1 MLVND
6 CLYTLFFFNNIEERE
21 ERFYKC
27 LNQYLSLGYN
37 VVVYWMNFEEIKV
50 SNKNLTVIKNKQR
63 NASYARNKLLS
74 VFYNSN
80 EQYCILSDDD
90 TFLNNKII
98 PKVDCESYVN
108 DYNKGK
114 TFTEKISSS
123 FLVLRNIRPMIFFDE
138 NLEANQDL
146 DFGTTLNKLRFKTIR
161 NSTEQVEIF
170 RGQSSMFEN
179 GADKIYKK
187 QKSLTQ
193 IKNKYEN
200 I

>member
-1 MLVND
+1 MTVYIP
-6 CLYTLFFFNNIEERE
+6 CFFNNIEERE

-80 EQYCILSDDD
+80 EEYCILSDDD
-90 TFLNNKII
+90 TFLKYKVT
-98 PKVDCESYVN
+98 PSVDCESYVN

-123 FLVLRNIRPMIFFDE
+123 FLVLKNIRPKLFFDE
-138 NLEANQDL
+138 TLEANQDL
-146 DFGTTLNKLRFKTIR
+146 DFGIILNKAGFKTIR

-170 RGQSSMFEN
+170 RGNSSMFEN
-179 GADKIYKK
+179 GVDKIYKK
-187 QKSLTQ
+187 EKSLIQ

>member
-1 MLVND
+1 MTVQIP
-6 CLYTLFFFNNIEERE
+6 CFFNNIEERE

-80 EQYCILSDDD
+80 EEYCILSDDD
-90 TFLNNKII
+90 TFLKYKVI
-98 PKVDCESYVN
+98 PSVDCESYVN

-123 FLVLRNIRPMIFFDE
+123 FLVLKNIRPKLFFDE
-138 NLEANQDL
+138 TLEANQDL
-146 DFGTTLNKLRFKTIR
+146 DFGIILNKAGFKTIR

-170 RGQSSMFEN
+170 RGNSSMFEN
-179 GADKIYKK
+179 GSDKIYKK
-187 QKSLTQ
+187 QKSLIQ

>member
-1 MLVND
+1 
-6 CLYTLFFFNNIEERE
+6 
-21 ERFYKC
+21 
-27 LNQYLSLGYN
+27 
-37 VVVYWMNFEEIKV
+37 MNFEEIKV

-80 EQYCILSDDD
+80 EEYCILSDDD
-90 TFLNNKII
+90 TFLKYKVT
-98 PKVDCESYVN
+98 PSVDCESYVN

-123 FLVLRNIRPMIFFDE
+123 FLVLKNIRPKLFFDE
-138 NLEANQDL
+138 TLEANQDL
-146 DFGTTLNKLRFKTIR
+146 DFGIILNKAGFKTIR

-170 RGQSSMFEN
+170 RGNSSMFEN
-179 GADKIYKK
+179 GSDKIYKK
-187 QKSLTQ
+187 QKSLIQ

>member
-1 MLVND
+1 MTVYIP
-6 CLYTLFFFNNIEERE
+6 CFFNNIEERE

-80 EQYCILSDDD
+80 EEYCILSDDD

-187 QKSLTQ
+187 QKSLIQ

>member
-1 MLVND
+1 MTVYIP
-6 CLYTLFFFNNIEERE
+6 CFFNNIKERE

-80 EQYCILSDDD
+80 EEYCILSDDD

-114 TFTEKISSS
+114 TFTYKISSS

>member
-1 MLVND
+1 MTVYIP
-6 CLYTLFFFNNIEERE
+6 CFFNNIEERE

-80 EQYCILSDDD
+80 EEYCILSDDD

>member
-1 MLVND
+1 MTVYIP
-6 CLYTLFFFNNIEERE
+6 CFFNNIEERE

-27 LNQYLSLGYN
+27 LNQYLNLGYN

-80 EQYCILSDDD
+80 EEYCILSDDD

-98 PKVDCESYVN
+98 HKVDCESYVN

-114 TFTEKISSS
+114 TFTYKISSS
-123 FLVLRNIRPMIFFDE
+123 FLVLKNLRPKAFFDE
-138 NLEANQDL
+138 TLEANQDL
-146 DFGTTLNKLRFKTIR
+146 DFGIVLNNAGFKTIR

-170 RGQSSMFEN
+170 RGNSSMFEN
-179 GADKIYKK
+179 GSDKIYKK
-187 QKSLTQ
+187 QNSLIQ

>member
-1 MLVND
+1 MTVYIP
-6 CLYTLFFFNNIEERE
+6 CFFNNIKERE

-80 EQYCILSDDD
+80 EEYCILSDDD

>member
-1 MLVND
+1 MTVYIP
-6 CLYTLFFFNNIEERE
+6 CFFNNIEERE

-80 EQYCILSDDD
+80 EEYCILSDDD

-108 DYNKGK
+108 DYNKGI
-114 TFTEKISSS
+114 TITEKISSS
-123 FLVLRNIRPMIFFDE
+123 FLVLKNIRPEIFFDE
-138 NLEANQDL
+138 TLEANQDL

>member
-1 MLVND
+1 MTVYIP
-6 CLYTLFFFNNIEERE
+6 CFFNNIEERE

-50 SNKNLTVIKNKQR
+50 SNKNLTVIKDTQY
-63 NASYARNKLLS
+63 NASYARNKLLTL
-74 VFYNSN
+74 FYTSK
-80 EQYCILSDDD
+80 EEYCILSDDD
-90 TFLNNKII
+90 TFLKYKVT
-98 PKVDCESYVN
+98 PSVDCESYVN

-123 FLVLRNIRPMIFFDE
+123 FLVLKNIRPKLFFDE
-138 NLEANQDL
+138 TLEANQDL
-146 DFGTTLNKLRFKTIR
+146 DFGIILNKAGFKTIR

-179 GADKIYKK
+179 GVDKIYKK
-187 QKSLTQ
+187 EKSLIQ

>member
-1 MLVND
+1 MTVYIT
-6 CLYTLFFFNNIEERE
+6 CFFNNIEERE

-37 VVVYWMNFEEIKV
+37 VVDYWMNFEEIKV

-80 EQYCILSDDD
+80 EEYCILSDDD

-146 DFGTTLNKLRFKTIR
+146 DFGITLNKLRFKTIR

>member
-1 MLVND
+1 MTVYIP
-6 CLYTLFFFNNIEERE
+6 CFFNNIEERE

-80 EQYCILSDDD
+80 EEYCILSDDD

-123 FLVLRNIRPMIFFDE
+123 FLVLRNIRLMIFFDE

-146 DFGTTLNKLRFKTIR
+146 DFGTILNKLRFKTIR

>member
-1 MLVND
+1 MNVYIPRFL
-6 CLYTLFFFNNIEERE
+6 NNIEERE
-21 ERFYKC
+21 ESFYTC
-27 LNQYLSLGYN
+27 LPQYLSLGYN

-50 SNKNLTVIKNKQR
+50 SNKNLTVIKDKQH
-63 NASYARNKLLS
+63 NASYARNKLLNI
-74 VFYNSN
+74 FYNSK
-80 EQYCILSDDD
+80 EEYCILSDDD
-90 TFLNNKII
+90 TFLNNKVT
-98 PKVDCESYVN
+98 PEADCESYVN
-108 DYNKGK
+108 DYKKGK
-114 TFTEKISSS
+114 IITKKISSS
-123 FLVLRNIRPMIFFDE
+123 FLILKNIRPKIFFDK

-146 DFGTTLNKLRFKTIR
+146 DFGTALNKAGYRTIR

>member
-1 MLVND
+1 
-6 CLYTLFFFNNIEERE
+6 
-21 ERFYKC
+21 
-27 LNQYLSLGYN
+27 
-37 VVVYWMNFEEIKV
+37 
-50 SNKNLTVIKNKQR
+50 
-63 NASYARNKLLS
+63 
-74 VFYNSN
+74 
-80 EQYCILSDDD
+80 
-90 TFLNNKII
+90 
-98 PKVDCESYVN
+98 
-108 DYNKGK
+108 
-114 TFTEKISSS
+114 
-123 FLVLRNIRPMIFFDE
+123 MIFFDE

-193 IKNKYEN
+193 IKIKYEN